1 MITALLLHR
10 SILAGLR
17 RAQSSN
23 IDFYGYGCHSILQI
37 LNKTA
42 AVYKVRLERFQTI
55 IEISRWVVVVKDIP
69 PIFATEFHSGSKKLT
84 SHGETWICSV

>member
-1 MITALLLHR
+1 MITALLQHR
-10 SILAGLR
+10 SIFAGLR
-17 RAQSSN
+17 CGQPSN
-23 IDFYGYGCHSILQI
+23 IDFYGYSCQSILKTF
-37 LNKTA
+37 NKTA

-55 IEISRWVVVVKDIP
+55 IEISRWVVVVKGHS